1 MMISKSYCL
10 SKLTRYHLNKSII
23 LFNQGRLIRSSSE
36 SNNVKNNESRLLK
49 ELAKQ
54 IQFTGPLTVND
65 YMRLAL
71 THPKYGF
78 YMQQDVFGTHGHF
91 ITSPEI
97 SQIFGE
103 VRSFLIYFS

>member
-1 MMISKSYCL
+1 MFFKTNWLPRLTSRNCLLYKS
-10 SKLTRYHLNKSII
+10 
-23 LFNQGRLIRSSSE
+23 LFIKNSFIRSSSSQSNHNE
-36 SNNVKNNESRLLK
+36 SNNESLLLK
-49 ELAKQ
+49 EIVKQ

-78 YMQQDVFGTHGHF
+78 YMRQDVFGEKGHF

-103 VRSFLIYFS
+103 VR

>member
-1 MMISKSYCL
+1 MNKSYG
-10 SKLTRYHLNKSII
+10 NSI
-23 LFNQGRLIRSSSE
+23 LIRSLSKQSNS
-36 SNNVKNNESRLLK
+36 SNNENENDDSLLLK
-49 ELAKQ
+49 EIAKQ
-54 IQFTGPLTVND
+54 IRFTGPLTVND

-78 YMQQDVFGTHGHF
+78 YMRQDVFGEKGHF

-103 VRSFLIYFS
+103 VILFCIYQ